1 MSNMEPKTRTMM
13 EWRKARGLSVQQFAD
28 ALGVSIAQASNYLYG
43 RSEPLVSRALKIAEI
58 LGVRVEDVQW
68 NVDPRTL
75 ERPPMP
81 PGEPGVVTPE
91 RLAVAKI
98 WLGRGIK
105 TEEVAEALGINR
117 QALYKYL

>member
-1 MSNMEPKTRTMM
+1 MM
-13 EWRKARGLSVQQFAD
+13 EWRKERGLSVQEFAD

-43 RSEPLVSRALKIAEI
+43 RSEPLVSRALKIAEV
-58 LGVRVEDVQW
+58 LQVRVEDVQW

-105 TEEVAEALGINR
+105 KEDVAEALGINR
-117 QALYKYL
+117 QTLYKYL